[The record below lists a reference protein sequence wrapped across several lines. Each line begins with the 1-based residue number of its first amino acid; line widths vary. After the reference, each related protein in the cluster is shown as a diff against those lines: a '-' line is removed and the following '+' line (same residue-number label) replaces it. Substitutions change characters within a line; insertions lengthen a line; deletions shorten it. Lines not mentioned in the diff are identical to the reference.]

1 MAEQIIQ
8 KKKKKNQRGVGKDS
22 YLGVFL
28 ETAVKKFLDK
38 NYIFR
43 KILEKYLLKSFH
55 LKMKVFHDFVHF
67 LGKPILSYTSEWL
80 LRDNGLHLLVNQPSA
95 LQ

>member
-28 ETAVKKFLDK
+28 ETAVKNFWTKI
-38 NYIFR
+38 IF
-43 KILEKYLLKSFH
+43 LEKSLKNT
-55 LKMKVFHDFVHF
+55 
-67 LGKPILSYTSEWL
+67 Y
-80 LRDNGLHLLVNQPSA
+80 
-95 LQ
+95 